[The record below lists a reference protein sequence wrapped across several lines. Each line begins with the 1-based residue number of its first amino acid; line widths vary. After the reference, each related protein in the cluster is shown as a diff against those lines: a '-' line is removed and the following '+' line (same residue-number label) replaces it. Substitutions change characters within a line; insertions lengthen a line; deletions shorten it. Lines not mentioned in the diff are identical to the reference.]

1 MFASLYDLHLSN
13 TFVLLLNNTKAL
25 FNVCNIHNQL
35 DIKLNVCYNNRQT
48 TQQGDKMKLDISKYI
63 ESEVEKVKVTF
74 AIDKKVLNEFKNNTK
89 TLKINQSKLIE
100 DILKDVN
107 KQLAKQIDKITQPQ
121 TSN

>member
-1 MFASLYDLHLSN
+1 MLQSSLN
-13 TFVLLLNNTKAL
+13 K
-25 FNVCNIHNQL
+25 
-35 DIKLNVCYNNRQT
+35 T

-63 ESEVEKVKVTF
+63 EKEVEKVKVTF
-74 AIDKKVLNEFKNNTK
+74 AVDKEVLNEFKNNTK

>member
-1 MFASLYDLHLSN
+1 
-13 TFVLLLNNTKAL
+13 
-25 FNVCNIHNQL
+25 
-35 DIKLNVCYNNRQT
+35 
-48 TQQGDKMKLDISKYI
+48 MKLDISKYI
-63 ESEVEKVKVTF
+63 EKEVEKVKVTF
-74 AIDKKVLNEFKNNTK
+74 AVDKEVLNEFKNNTK

>member
-1 MFASLYDLHLSN
+1 MLQLSLN
-13 TFVLLLNNTKAL
+13 K
-25 FNVCNIHNQL
+25 
-35 DIKLNVCYNNRQT
+35 T
-48 TQQGDKMKLDISKYI
+48 TQQGDKMKLDINKYI
-63 ESEVEKVKVTF
+63 EKEVEKVKVTF
-74 AIDKKVLNEFKNNTK
+74 AIDKEVLNEFKNNTK

>member
-1 MFASLYDLHLSN
+1 
-13 TFVLLLNNTKAL
+13 
-25 FNVCNIHNQL
+25 
-35 DIKLNVCYNNRQT
+35 
-48 TQQGDKMKLDISKYI
+48 MKLDISKYI

-89 TLKINQSKLIE
+89 TLKINQSKLME